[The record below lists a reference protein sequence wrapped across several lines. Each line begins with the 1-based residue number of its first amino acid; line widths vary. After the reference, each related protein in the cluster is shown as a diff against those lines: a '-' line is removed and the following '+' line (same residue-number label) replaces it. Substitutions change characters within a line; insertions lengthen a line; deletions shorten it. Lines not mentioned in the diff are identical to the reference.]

1 MLKSRYTR
9 SRWSRK
15 AVLAAA
21 SAVSI
26 ALVAAVGAAGAR
38 QDGPKTSSPPTI
50 EGTPRDNQTLTAG
63 NGQWLNNPTSFSYQ
77 WLRCNSSGGSCSGV
91 AGETSKEYN
100 VTSHDIGHT
109 LVVLVTASNSDGK
122 STANSHPTDVVSRAS
137 VPRNTQRPAMSGTAQ
152 VGETLTVSNGQWSGG
167 VSSYA
172 YQWQRCD
179 ANGNNCSNVAGAT
192 ASTYGVR
199 SADNGKTLRAQV
211 TAVNASGKSSA
222 TTDRS
227 AAVKP
232 AGGTP
237 APQPQP
243 SNGCDGSKMAAA
255 GSLQPPVRL
264 LIDRFTFN
272 PGLVRPSMQGFTA
285 RIHVTDSCGRAISN
299 AQLWSTAIP
308 YNQTSTAR
316 GITGGDGWAT
326 LQFSLLRGFPA
337 NPGRQQIL
345 AMLVRATKPG
355 GSILAG
361 VSTRRT
367 LRLNVRVR

>member
-1 MLKSRYTR
+1 MLRSRYVW

-21 SAVSI
+21 AAVSI
-26 ALVAAVGAAGAR
+26 ALVAAVTAAGAR
-38 QDGPKTSSPPTI
+38 QDAPKTNSPPTI
-50 EGTPRDNQTLTAG
+50 EGTPRVGETLTAG
-63 NGQWLNNPTSFSYQ
+63 NGLWLNNPTSFSYK
-77 WLRCNSSGGSCSGV
+77 WLRCNSNGESCSDISG
-91 AGETSKEYN
+91 ATSKSYK
-100 VTSHDIGHT
+100 VVSDDVGHS

-122 STANSHPTDVVSRAS
+122 STANSHASDVAS
-137 VPRNTQRPAMSGTAQ
+137 GSSPPHNTQRPALSGKAQ
-152 VGETLTVSNGQWSGG
+152 VGETLSVSKGQWSGG
-167 VSSYA
+167 VDSYQ
-172 YQWQRCD
+172 YQWERCD
-179 ANGNNCSNVAGAT
+179 ANGSNCSSVSGAT
-192 ASTYGVR
+192 SSSYGVR
-199 SADNGKTLRAQV
+199 SADNGKTLRVLV
-211 TAVNASGKSSA
+211 TAVNASGKSNV

-227 AAVKP
+227 ASVEP

-237 APQPQP
+237 LPQPQP
-243 SNGCDGSKMAAA
+243 SNGCDGSKVAAA

-264 LIDRFTFN
+264 LIDRFTFS
-272 PGLVRPSMQGFTA
+272 PGLVRPSMRGFTA

-308 YNQTSTAR
+308 YKQTSTAK
-316 GITGGDGWAT
+316 GVTGSDGWAT
-326 LQFSLLRGFPA
+326 LQFNLLRGFPA